1 MKTQATLMAIFFI
14 KAYILKIQIFSI
26 RPIYFY
32 FKIFLDISLYYHHIS
47 KDSVERKHILSFGRE
62 EKYTLFFNFNVI

>member
-1 MKTQATLMAIFFI
+1 MQTQATLMAIFFI

-32 FKIFLDISLYYHHIS
+32 FRIFIDISLYYYHIS
-47 KDSVERKHILSFGRE
+47 KDSVERKHILSFGR
-62 EKYTLFFNFNVI
+62 KKNIQYFLTSM